1 MDRESEIQGLKVSHP
16 VMRAHARLACSIC
29 VIFLLS
35 GCAGLSGPL
44 AGTGDISG
52 DRIERKADVVRS
64 FDLKR
69 ERAQYEAALGRWRGG
84 DTSGCQT
91 ILIEL
96 LERRLDAVIYR
107 MKFVPTVFAARQ
119 FINHGHIQVNG
130 KRVNIPSFRVKD
142 GDVITVKEKSRELPL
157 VLDAIVSPERET
169 PDYMDVNF
177 QKMQGTLL
185 RGPRHQQR
193 YPGARSPRLHRRR
206 SLPAWSRYH
215 RIFHPN
221 CGSQRAHR
229 RAWHEAFR
237 EVSSQSA

>member
-1 MDRESEIQGLKVSHP
+1 MSKRIQSKHKIDRRLRVNLWGRPKSPINRRDYGPGQHGNARKRKPSDFGIQLMAKQKLKGYYGN
-16 VMRAHARLACSIC
+16 I
-29 VIFLLS
+29 
-35 GCAGLSGPL
+35 
-44 AGTGDISG
+44 T
-52 DRIERKADVVRS
+52 ERQFRN
-64 FDLKR
+64 L
-69 ERAQYEAALGRWRGG
+69 YGEAVQRRG
-84 DTSGCQT
+84 DTVEN
-91 ILIEL
+91 LIEL

-185 RGPRHQQR
+185 RGPHLADVP
-193 YPGARSPRLHRRR
+193 YPVRMEPNLVVEFY
-206 SLPAWSRYH
+206 SR
-215 RIFHPN
+215 
-221 CGSQRAHR
+221 
-229 RAWHEAFR
+229 
-237 EVSSQSA
+237 